1 MGPHL
6 WPQALPAPLAGIS
19 TRVEKQQDLP
29 PLKGG
34 RTPRGGVIQIT
45 AMLTVRLAR
54 VAHPPRH
61 FRSRGG
67 GAGASFA
74 ESTNSINKLSPR
86 LVRHLARWAG
96 QQTRPLSQAHGELG
110 HPEVSGPHRAK
121 GCAHQRH
128 RPRVRAGE
136 QRPCAS
142 YLQLGPWPSFHL
154 ANEETQISGEE
165 ATSPRHN
172 VHVAEPDRFGP
183 GAPSVPPTPS
193 PSLVGRM
200 QGPASWG

>member
-1 MGPHL
+1 MAPGSPSPTCRNQHQGRKTAGPPSL
-6 WPQALPAPLAGIS
+6 ERRTDPQRRGDSNNSNVNSAPREGGSPPTTLPKP
-19 TRVEKQQDLP
+19 
-29 PLKGG
+29 
-34 RTPRGGVIQIT
+34 
-45 AMLTVRLAR
+45 
-54 VAHPPRH
+54 
-61 FRSRGG
+61 GG
-67 GAGASFA
+67 GAGASSA
-74 ESTNSINKLSPR
+74 KSTNSINKLSPR

-121 GCAHQRH
+121 GRAHQRH
-128 RPRVRAGE
+128 RPRVWVGE
-136 QRPCAS
+136 QQPCAS
-142 YLQLGPWPSFHL
+142 YLQLGPRPSFHL